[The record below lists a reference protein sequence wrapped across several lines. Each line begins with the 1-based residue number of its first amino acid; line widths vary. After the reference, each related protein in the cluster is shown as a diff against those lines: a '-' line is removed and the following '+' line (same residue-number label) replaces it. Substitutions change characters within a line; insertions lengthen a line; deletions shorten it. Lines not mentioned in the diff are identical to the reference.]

1 MVRQLIVT
9 RAPFRISLFGGG
21 TDFFDYYSKNHSKII
36 SFSINK
42 YIYVIL
48 KKRDDDFYYINYSIK
63 EITKNI
69 NAIKHDII
77 REILKF
83 FKIKSGLEIS
93 IISDI
98 PSKGSGL
105 GSSSALCC
113 ALILAITKLQRIKIS
128 QKKIAS
134 LAVKIEIEI
143 LKKPIGVQDQYGCAM
158 GGLKVISMK
167 KNEIKI
173 SKISNHKLQSIIE
186 NNSILYDTKKNRK
199 SEEIL
204 KNQKSLIKLNIDK
217 LNKISNLSK
226 EFIKNCKKNVEIEDF
241 IFQLNETWNLKKN
254 LEKNISNDLITQK
267 MNKLKKYGY
276 EGFKLCG
283 AGKGGFIFAVKKT
296 KIPKNLLTNMKRIK
310 IDNDGVV
317 LLFQEK

>member
-1 MVRQLIVT
+1 M
-9 RAPFRISLFGGG
+9 FGGG
-21 TDFFDYYSKNHSKII
+21 TDFYEYFSKNHSKII

-48 KKRDDDFYYINYSIK
+48 KKRDDDFFYINYSIK

-69 NAIKHDII
+69 DNIKHDII

-113 ALILAITKLQRIKIS
+113 ALILAISKLQKIKIS

-134 LAVKIEIEI
+134 LSVKIEIEI
-143 LKKPIGVQDQYGCAM
+143 LKKPIGVQDQYGCAI
-158 GGLKVISMK
+158 GGLKIISMK

-173 SKISNHKLQSIIE
+173 SKITNYKLQSIIE
-186 NNSILYDTKKNRK
+186 NN
-199 SEEIL
+199 
-204 KNQKSLIKLNIDK
+204 
-217 LNKISNLSK
+217 
-226 EFIKNCKKNVEIEDF
+226 
-241 IFQLNETWNLKKN
+241 
-254 LEKNISNDLITQK
+254 
-267 MNKLKKYGY
+267 
-276 EGFKLCG
+276 
-283 AGKGGFIFAVKKT
+283 
-296 KIPKNLLTNMKRIK
+296 
-310 IDNDGVV
+310 
-317 LLFQEK
+317 

>member
-1 MVRQLIVT
+1 M
-9 RAPFRISLFGGG
+9 
-21 TDFFDYYSKNHSKII
+21 
-36 SFSINK
+36 
-42 YIYVIL
+42 
-48 KKRDDDFYYINYSIK
+48 
-63 EITKNI
+63 
-69 NAIKHDII
+69 
-77 REILKF
+77 
-83 FKIKSGLEIS
+83 
-93 IISDI
+93 
-98 PSKGSGL
+98 
-105 GSSSALCC
+105 
-113 ALILAITKLQRIKIS
+113 
-128 QKKIAS
+128 
-134 LAVKIEIEI
+134 
-143 LKKPIGVQDQYGCAM
+143 KKPIGVQDQYGCAM

-267 MNKLKKYGY
+267 INKLKKYGY